1 MGLVTASTTGD
12 GGASAVHLLR
22 WWHFRMFTLPVEK
35 FISGANHF
43 QGRPFNITVIKFYV
57 PTTNAKETETT
68 QFHEDLQDLLV
79 ACMWRRI
86 SERAPITVRSPL
98 GLCREDLR
106 SLVGKYRLP
115 DVEWTNFQMSTAPN
129 LHISQLRLNIME
141 EKQVGPTCPVK
152 IADSLKLWKNI
163 F

>member
-1 MGLVTASTTGD
+1 
-12 GGASAVHLLR
+12 
-22 WWHFRMFTLPVEK
+22 MFTLPVEK

-57 PTTNAKETETT
+57 PTTNAEETETD

-86 SERAPITVRSPL
+86 SERAPITVRSPP

-106 SLVGKYRLP
+106 SLIGKYRLP
-115 DVEWTNFQMSTAPN
+115 DVE
-129 LHISQLRLNIME
+129 
-141 EKQVGPTCPVK
+141 
-152 IADSLKLWKNI
+152 
-163 F
+163 